1 MDLWR
6 NRRSQISSRFERL
19 VVDLRS
25 PGRGRACPMIHH
37 TRAVLAICTVAL
49 LGPMLSLAEVQ
60 HNVPLWQAAKE
71 QNLETV
77 RALLIEANV
86 DVNQA
91 QPDGATAL
99 HWAAHWGDLEM
110 VALLIQAG
118 AKLNVSNENGA
129 TPLWMASA
137 TGNAAMVRALLGA
150 GALANA
156 ALRFGETPLMA
167 AAGIGSLDVVKQLI
181 AAGAEVSVG
190 ETRRAQTALM
200 WAVAEG
206 HSEVAQSL
214 IDAGALIDARSNGG
228 FTPLMFAAQQ
238 GQPEPV
244 QILLAS
250 GADVNNASLEG
261 MSPLLAALA
270 SGHGNLTELLLEA
283 GADPNAVD
291 NRGFT
296 PLHYAVMRS
305 NMVRSVQ
312 PLLTYG
318 ANPNARTMKADAD
331 TELKPVPDLPFLKAP
346 TRIVIEGTPGGTF
359 PVGATPF
366 YLAAQQ
372 RNAQAMPLL
381 VSGGADPNLA
391 TTETVYLLGGSG
403 RRVNYVAGT
412 TPLMAAAGAD
422 TVRTNWNDY
431 SLEQEKQ
438 ALVAIQVAVRL
449 GSEVNAINDYGMTAM
464 HTAAFIGS
472 EPIVEFLA
480 NNGARLDLVDHHG
493 QTPLSIAS
501 HVITVDLRDN
511 FDVRPRRYRQGL
523 ADLLVGLGAVPLD
536 ASGVRIRRQLQ

>member
-1 MDLWR
+1 MRVSGIPCGWTS
-6 NRRSQISSRFERL
+6 NRFQHLGADRP
-19 VVDLRS
+19 S
-25 PGRGRACPMIHH
+25 PGPGKGCPFLHH
-37 TRAVLAICTVAL
+37 TRTAVAICTMALMCSVFSVAAV
-49 LGPMLSLAEVQ
+49 G
-60 HNVPLWQAAKE
+60 NDVPLWKAAKD
-71 QNLETV
+71 QNLEAV
-77 RALLIEANV
+77 RTLLTEDV

-91 QPDGATAL
+91 QPDGSTAL

-110 VALLIQAG
+110 AELLIEAG
-118 AKLNVSNENGA
+118 ANLNASNENGA

-137 TGNAAMVRALLGA
+137 AGNVAMVRTLLGA
-150 GALANA
+150 GALANR

-167 AAGIGSLDVVKQLI
+167 AAGIGSLDVVKQLT

-206 HSEVAQSL
+206 HSEVAQAL
-214 IDAGALIDARSNGG
+214 INAGALIDARSNGG
-228 FTPLMFAAQQ
+228 FTPLMFAAQ
-238 GQPEPV
+238 GGHPDSIR
-244 QILLAS
+244 ILLAS
-250 GADVNNASLEG
+250 GADINHASLDG
-261 MSPLLAALA
+261 TSPLLVALA
-270 SGHGNLTELLLEA
+270 GGHWNVTELLLEH
-283 GADPNAVD
+283 GAAPNRAD

-296 PLHYAVMRS
+296 ALHYAAMRS
-305 NMVRSVQ
+305 NMVPAVQ

-318 ANPNARTMKADAD
+318 ANPNARTLKEDAD
-331 TELKPVPDLPFLKAP
+331 SELIPVPDLPFLQAP

-359 PVGATPF
+359 PIGATPF

-372 RNAQAMPLL
+372 RNAPAMRVL
-381 VSGGADPNLA
+381 VDGGADPNLA
-391 TTETVYLLGGSG
+391 TTETVYLLGDSG

-431 SLEQEKQ
+431 SQAQEQQ
-438 ALVAIQVAVRL
+438 ALEAIQVAVQL

-472 EPIVEFLA
+472 EPILEFLA
-480 NNGARLDLVDHHG
+480 NNGARLDLMDGHG

-511 FDVRPRRYRQGL
+511 FDVRPRRYRQGV
-523 ADLLVGLGAVPLD
+523 ADLLISLGAASLEE
-536 ASGVRIRRQLQ
+536 SGVRIRRQLR